1 MSENANTGGDEQ
13 RTPTNADGGGQQP
26 DKGGRTYSEDEFRAI
41 LNDRLERE
49 RNKFADYD
57 TIKSE
62 LDQLKADADKRKKAE
77 MSEIEKLQSELGEAQ
92 QARENAVARVLELT
106 TRTAIEREA
115 AKAGFHDPSDAYALL
130 DWDEFEVQDDG
141 TVKGVEG
148 AVKRL
153 AEAKPH
159 LVKSETLPDIDGQKR
174 GKTTKAE
181 AEEER
186 IARAARRYGVR
197 YTS

>member
-1 MSENANTGGDEQ
+1 MSEERNENGND
-13 RTPTNADGGGQQP
+13 TPNADGGGQEP
-26 DKGGRTYSEDEFRAI
+26 DRERTFRQSEMDAI
-41 LNDRLERE
+41 IHDRLERE
-49 RNKFADYD
+49 RKKFADYD

-77 MSEIEKLQSELGEAQ
+77 MSEIEKLQSELSEAQ
-92 QARENAVARVLELT
+92 QERENAVARVLELT

-141 TVKGVEG
+141 TVKGVED